1 MWSVFFR
8 DVKTPDELL
17 VQLWERGTLGVI
29 EETQGWRAF
38 FEEAV
43 DRRAIALLGGDFR
56 EEEAGRPESA
66 QEGYEP
72 ILVGERFFVVPPWA
86 REETPAGRL
95 RLEVDS
101 PSAFGTGR
109 HETTQLCLEAMERI
123 LSPGSVVL
131 DVGCGSG
138 ILSLAAELL
147 GARRVISC
155 DIEEDA
161 VRIVR
166 GFGAGE
172 IFVGSADAV
181 STECAD
187 LVLAN
192 ISAAVLDRLA
202 LDLRRATKPQG
213 RLVVSGFIEERP
225 PLCYRPRE
233 SWKKGDWL
241 CWVCG
246 LEDVTPVADNSPEEG
261 LSHEQQWWL

>member
-1 MWSVFFR
+1 M
-8 DVKTPDELL
+8 
-17 VQLWERGTLGVI
+17 GVI
-29 EETQGWRAF
+29 EEAQGWRAF
-38 FEEAV
+38 FDEAV
-43 DRRAIALLGGDFR
+43 DRRAIALLGGDFC
-56 EEEAGRPESA
+56 EAEAGRLEPAE
-66 QEGYEP
+66 EGYEP
-72 ILVGERFFVVPPWA
+72 ILVGEQFFVVPPWA
-86 REETPAGRL
+86 TEETPACRL

-109 HETTQLCLEAMERI
+109 HETTQLCLEAMERVV
-123 LSPGSVVL
+123 SPGSVVL

-161 VRIVR
+161 VRMVR
-166 GFGAGE
+166 GFGARE

-202 LDLRRATKPQG
+202 LDLRRVTKAQG

-225 PLCYRPRE
+225 PLCYRAWE
-233 SWKKGDWL
+233 SRKKGDWL

-246 LEDVTPVADNSPEEG
+246 VEGVMPSLDNSPEEG
-261 LSHEQQWWL
+261 LSHERQWWL